1 MIFDEN
7 APKSSQFQKPI
18 FGRKS
23 LLRNTDGTRTGLS
36 YGLSGALG
44 FVSGLSPLG
53 SRFGQQLDNLVQG
66 GNRPGYLMEQD
77 WYANNVRES
86 EGKANSISTVTGG
99 VADSVRSIASSVA
112 GAMTGTGAAASAVVA
127 PKAPDFGDIGPSDT
141 PVNLNNA
148 GSLSFNPMKP
158 SEDPNVSFRDM
169 LSRRSNQVMTP
180 EQRRRNEIQS
190 RRQGSFLPTQDENFW
205 GTENYSDSPFNTP
218 NFLKIIR

>member
-18 FGRKS
+18 FGGKTW
-23 LLRNTDGTRTGLS
+23 LKKADGSRTGLS
-36 YGLSGALG
+36 YGISGALG
-44 FVSGLSPLG
+44 FISGLTPLG
-53 SRFGQQLDNLVQG
+53 AKFGQQLDNLAQG
-66 GNRPGYLMEQD
+66 GKQPEYLMDQD

-86 EGKANSISTVTGG
+86 EGKANSISTITGG
-99 VADSVRSIASSVA
+99 IGEAIRSVA
-112 GAMTGTGAAASAVVA
+112 EVAAAVATGGASTAITGSLNSIGKSLSETIA
-127 PKAPDFGDIGPSDT
+127 PKTDLSGT
-141 PVNLNNA
+141 N
-148 GSLSFNPMKP
+148 SLSFNPMKP